1 MELLYT
7 LGEKLEQMGKYSE
20 ATINYHNI
28 LKINSDTKFSELANF
43 NLVKIKLIDG
53 NTEPLITYLNENPD
67 SENLSSGFKLLT
79 RHFRK
84 VENIDMEVKIYDQWI
99 SNFPNDSNVL
109 NSYAWR
115 MSELEIDLEK
125 ALKLATKAIELS
137 ASDPIGQAMVID
149 TEAELLWKLG
159 RINEAIE
166 SIEKAIKIKPEDN
179 YYQSQKEK
187 FQNSLNIQPEA

>member
-1 MELLYT
+1 
-7 LGEKLEQMGKYSE
+7 
-20 ATINYHNI
+20 
-28 LKINSDTKFSELANF
+28 KINSDTKFSELANF